1 MSLLSISRFTLCL
14 ILLIAA
20 GCDEGPDAVT
30 EEPVAVTPDAAKGQ
44 PPLMGDV
51 VINDAGVAVDQ
62 WGRDRYEIET
72 RGDDAPAI
80 RDNTLTITMS
90 YSGGCEDHDFT
101 LVAADAFME
110 SYPVQLAV
118 SVAHDAHGDRCRA
131 YLTETYGFNLTPV
144 KTLYQEAYQEDAGT
158 IVLRLQG
165 APENVPD
172 LIYTFG
178 S

>member
-165 APENVPD
+165 TPENVPD